1 MKVAVVVGCNGQDGK
16 IAMELLSKK
25 GYGVV
30 GIGKSVVRT
39 VGISWPKIIDIT
51 NTGDVFELLA
61 ALRPQEVYYFA
72 TVHHSS
78 EDEQIDNL
86 ALFKQS
92 YEINVLS
99 LLNFLE
105 GMRQF
110 SPATRLFYAASSLVF
125 GETNSELQDESTPF
139 NPTTIYGITKLD
151 GLMTCRFYRKN
162 YEIFAAIGIFYNHE
176 SNYRLAK
183 FISKKIVNS
192 AIAIKNGKQDKLVVG
207 DLNAEIDWGY
217 APDYVEAAHRILNIE
232 SSDEFVIATGIKHS
246 VRDFV
251 KMTFECLNLDWQN
264 HVEENPNLLKRKRIA
279 MVGNPQK
286 LMNMTGWKPSVS
298 FEEMI
303 KILLIHEGAQLNG

>member
-1 MKVAVVVGCNGQDGK
+1 MKVAVVVGCNGQDGR
-16 IAMELLSKK
+16 IAIEFLSQK

-30 GIGKSVVRT
+30 GIGKGVVRT
-39 VGISWPKIIDIT
+39 VEVSWQKIIDVT
-51 NTGDVFELLA
+51 NTNDVFELLA
-61 ALRPQEVYYFA
+61 TLRPQEVYYFA
-72 TVHHSS
+72 AFHHSS

-110 SPATRLFYAASSLVF
+110 SPATRLFYAASSLIF
-125 GETNSELQDESTPF
+125 GETNSDLQDESTPF

-151 GLMTCRFYRKN
+151 GLMICRFYRTN
-162 YEIFAAIGIFYNHE
+162 YKMFVATGIFYNHE
-176 SNYRLAK
+176 SHYRLTK
-183 FISKKIVNS
+183 FISKKIINS
-192 AIAIKNGKQDKLVVG
+192 ALAIKSGKQDKLVVG

-217 APDYVEAAHRILNIE
+217 APDYVEAAYRILNIE

-251 KMTFECLNLDWQN
+251 KMTFEYLNLNWQN
-264 HVEENPNLLKRKRIA
+264 HVEENPHLLQRKRTVL
-279 MVGNPQK
+279 VGNPHK
-286 LMNMTGWKPSVS
+286 LMNTTGWKPSVS

-303 KILLIHEGAQLNG
+303 KILLIHEDTQL